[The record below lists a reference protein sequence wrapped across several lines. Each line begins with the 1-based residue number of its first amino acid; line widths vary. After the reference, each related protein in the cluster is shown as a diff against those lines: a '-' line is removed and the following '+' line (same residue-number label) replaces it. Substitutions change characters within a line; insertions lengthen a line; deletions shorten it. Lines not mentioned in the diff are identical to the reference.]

1 MRPDGSGNGEDTPFF
16 TQFKA
21 AGRLCSSS
29 MVLVHPLD
37 TGEGM
42 SCKVDVCCSNSVS
55 WDIKHA
61 IKVEASIVDQV
72 YLTAQ

>member
-21 AGRLCSSS
+21 AGHLCSSS

-42 SCKVDVCCSNSVS
+42 K
-55 WDIKHA
+55 
-61 IKVEASIVDQV
+61 
-72 YLTAQ
+72 L

>member
-21 AGRLCSSS
+21 AGRLCSSC

-42 SCKVDVCCSNSVS
+42 SCKIDVYCSDLFS
-55 WDIKHA
+55 
-61 IKVEASIVDQV
+61 
-72 YLTAQ
+72 